1 MKTKSIRQTV
11 NIPADPQ
18 AVFDALM
25 DSRKHSAFT
34 GDTARISRKVGGKFS
49 AYGGYCHGVNIKL
62 MKSKKIVQTW
72 RASDWPEGHF
82 SKATFDLRKTKS
94 GTKLMFTQSGV
105 PANQLKSTKKGWT
118 EFYWEPM
125 KKMLSKK

>member
-11 NIPADPQ
+11 NISADPGS
-18 AVFDALM
+18 VFDALM

-49 AYGGYCHGVNIKL
+49 AYGGYCYGVNTKL
-62 MKSKKIVQTW
+62 VKSKKIVQTW

-82 SKATFDLRKTKS
+82 SKASFELRKTKS
-94 GTKLMFTQSGV
+94 GTKLTFSQTGV
-105 PANQLKSTKKGWT
+105 PANQIKSIKQGWT

-125 KKMLSKK
+125 KKMFTKK

>member
-11 NIPADPQ
+11 NISADPQ
-18 AVFDALM
+18 SVFDALM

-34 GDTARISRKVGGKFS
+34 GDTARISRNVGGKFS
-49 AYGGYCHGVNIKL
+49 AYGGYCYGVNINL
-62 MKSKKIVQTW
+62 VKSKKIVQTW

-82 SKATFDLRKTKS
+82 TKASFDLRKTKS
-94 GTKLMFTQSGV
+94 GTKLTFTQTGV
-105 PANQLKSTKKGWT
+105 PANQLKSIKQGWT

-125 KKMLSKK
+125 KKMLGNK

>member
-1 MKTKSIRQTV
+1 MKTKSILQTV
-11 NIPADPQ
+11 NISTDPQ
-18 AVFDALM
+18 SVFDALM

-49 AYGGYCHGVNIKL
+49 AYGGYCYGVNIKL
-62 MKSKKIVQTW
+62 VKSKKIVQTW

-82 SKATFDLRKTKS
+82 SKASFDLMKTKS
-94 GTKLMFTQSGV
+94 GTKLTFSQTGV
-105 PANQLKSTKKGWT
+105 PANQLKSIKQGWT

-125 KKMLSKK
+125 KKMLCKK